1 MTQFGR
7 RRPEL
12 GHVHDSRERSTAAF
26 RAGGWSSPSAPPRRR
41 WVRRNE
47 GADIDID
54 RVLGLWAEHRRDHRT
69 PRIGPRCMHRGL
81 GAGAYA
87 GSATE
92 VLSSAGRAARTHG
105 QVINAQTP
113 ATTAIS
119 TTT

>member
-1 MTQFGR
+1 MTKYGR

-12 GHVHDSRERSTAAF
+12 GHVHDSKGGQPLRSEPALVIAVSATGKSLGCDVTGRRTSTSAVSWGCGRSIGLSTA
-26 RAGGWSSPSAPPRRR
+26 RRGSGH
-41 WVRRNE
+41 
-47 GADIDID
+47 GAC
-54 RVLGLWAEHRRDHRT
+54 
-69 PRIGPRCMHRGL
+69 PGL

-92 VLSSAGRAARTHG
+92 VLSSTGRAARTQG